1 MYFIQMRVERVA
13 EEKAKKK
20 VAVKRQ
26 EELEQKKR
34 LEEEARLKKI
44 QQAVR
49 YSSLFTIRFNGVTVF
64 PTGLGK
70 LLLKF

>member
-1 MYFIQMRVERVA
+1 MRVERVA

-26 EELEQKKR
+26 EEVELKKK

-49 YSSLFTIRFNGVTVF
+49 YSSLFVKVECGCVSNFVWEVTF
-64 PTGLGK
+64 K
-70 LLLKF
+70 K